1 MHIKKYRAHSSLEAV
16 RRVKEELGPDAL
28 ILSVDRVRS
37 DRGLLGLMG
46 RPMVEVTAAVDR
58 EARRG
63 EDGEPPRIG
72 ADESWRELQVTR
84 AMVVSLEA
92 ELRSLRDAVEGLQ
105 TSVPDAC
112 EIGRDLE
119 ALRRASAR
127 ARQAPGLP
135 EAADGRLAE
144 RLLRSGLAPEH
155 ALTIAADAARRAD
168 SEEASAAG
176 ALERVLAARLDAR
189 LVPPRS
195 PEPGRVDVFVG
206 ATGVGKTTTLAKL
219 AGHGGRDTREVAVAT
234 TDVHRLGGEEPL
246 RSYTQRLRIPFDAA
260 SSPEDLRR
268 SRIQAGRRHLL
279 VDTAGHGPRHPAWL
293 RDLVRHREA
302 LGDGVHVQ
310 LVLSATTK
318 ERDLMEQL
326 ERHRPL
332 RPDGVVVTHVD
343 ESRDLGNVVNLLFEP
358 GTPPL
363 TWLANGQSVPGDL
376 LAPDPDRL
384 ASRIL
389 AAAS

>member
-37 DRGLLGLMG
+37 DRGWLGLMG
-46 RPMVEVTAAVDR
+46 RSIVEVTAAVDR

-63 EDGEPPRIG
+63 DDTGPPRIG

-84 AMVVSLEA
+84 VMVGGLEG
-92 ELRSLRDAVEGLQ
+92 ELRSLRDAVESLQ
-105 TSVPDAC
+105 ASVPDAR

-127 ARQAPGLP
+127 ARHEPDRSGAPDGL
-135 EAADGRLAE
+135 LAE

-155 ALTIAADAARRAD
+155 ALTIAAEAARRA
-168 SEEASAAG
+168 EARGGTAAE
-176 ALERVLAARLDAR
+176 ALERSLAARLDAR
-189 LVPPRS
+189 LVPSRP

-219 AGHGGRDTREVAVAT
+219 AGHDGRDTREVAIAT

-246 RSYTQRLRIPFDAA
+246 RSYTQRLRIPFAA
-260 SSPEDLRR
+260 ATSPEDLRR

-279 VDTAGHGPRHPAWL
+279 VDTAGHGPRRSAWL
-293 RDLVRHREA
+293 ADLVRHREA
-302 LGDGVHVQ
+302 LGNGVHVQ

-318 ERDLMEQL
+318 EQDLMEQL

-343 ESRDLGNVVNLLFEP
+343 ESRDLGNVVNLLLEP
-358 GTPPL
+358 ETPPL
-363 TWLANGQSVPGDL
+363 TWIANGQSVPGDL

-384 ASRIL
+384 AGRIL